1 MKLCKPSFEIL
12 SQEKGLSGIN
22 KMIEIAGRT
31 CYKSEGNIT
40 EDSSIKFV
48 QMLIDRE
55 HRAMLEHGTIYLKIT
70 AGSPIS
76 DIKYMMNTISA
87 MNYVKNKYSV
97 VNERTEDH
105 LHMDY
110 YISTNYRVL
119 IENDWLEDLQYQC
132 EPTEYHER
140 RVTVKFT
147 TQIAISREFNRHRVD
162 SIAESSTRYCNYSKD
177 KFGNEITINIPS
189 WIKESEVNT
198 DYDLIEKEASSYP
211 CILDKEGLPNG
222 FSQVIYERDVY
233 YWEAFDW
240 WLWANK
246 CAELAYMNLI
256 RLGWTA
262 QQARTILPLDTNTE
276 LIHTAFVSDWKH
288 FFSLRCV
295 EAAHIDARELAIPLE
310 KEFKNLKLI

>member
-1 MKLCKPSFEIL
+1 MKLIKPSFEIL
-12 SQEKGLSGIN
+12 SQEKGIDGIN
-22 KMIEIAGRT
+22 KMIELAGRT

-119 IENDWLEDLQYQC
+119 IENDWLDDLKFLC
-132 EPTEYHER
+132 EPTEYHEKR
-140 RVTVKFT
+140 
-147 TQIAISREFNRHRVD
+147 IAVRFICDRGVSHEIVRHRVF
-162 SIAESSTRYCNYSKD
+162 SFAQESTRYCNYSND
-177 KFGNEITINIPS
+177 KFGNELTFIIPCWMDLQEGSYKCDWDIIDDITYWGQYNGVGNIHIITDCFTKGINDAFLSTLAGIE
-189 WIKESEVNT
+189 ES
-198 DYDLIEKEASSYP
+198 YFSLLEK
-211 CILDKEGLPNG
+211 
-222 FSQVIYERDVY
+222 
-233 YWEAFDW
+233 
-240 WLWANK
+240 
-246 CAELAYMNLI
+246 
-256 RLGWTA
+256 GWQP
-262 QQARTILPLDTNTE
+262 QQARAILPNSLKTE
-276 LIHTAFVSDWKH
+276 VVVTGFMSDWKH
-288 FFSLRCV
+288 FFSLRCPQS
-295 EAAHIDARELAIPLE
+295 AHPQMRELAIPLQE
-310 KEFKNLKLI
+310 EFKELNII

>member
-1 MKLCKPSFEIL
+1 MKLIKPSFLIKE
-12 SQEKGLSGIN
+12 QKCGLEGIY
-22 KMIEIAGRT
+22 KQIEWAGRH
-31 CYKSEGNIT
+31 CYKSEDKIT
-40 EDSSIKFV
+40 EDSAPKFV
-48 QMLIDRE
+48 QMLIDRG
-55 HRAMLEHGTIYLKIT
+55 HLAMLEHGTVYLYFSSERPIT
-70 AGSPIS
+70 GY
-76 DIKYMMNTISA
+76 KYRD
-87 MNYVKNKYSV
+87 NKYSKYFEV
-97 VNERTEDH
+97 RETEKPVPRIH
-105 LHMDY
+105 K
-110 YISTNYRVL
+110 YITTNYRVL
-119 IENDWLEDLQYQC
+119 VENGWLNDLQYQC

-140 RVTVKFT
+140 RITVKFN
-147 TQIAISREFNRHRVD
+147 TQIAISREFNRHRAD

-189 WIKESEVNT
+189 WIKESEVHT
-198 DYDLIEKEASSYP
+198 DYDLIEKEAFSYP

-222 FSQVIYERDVY
+222 FSQVIYEQEIY

-295 EAAHIDARELAIPLE
+295 EAAHPDARELSIPLQE
-310 KEFKNLKLI
+310 QFKLLKLI

>member
-1 MKLCKPSFEIL
+1 M
-12 SQEKGLSGIN
+12 EK
-22 KMIEIAGRT
+22 
-31 CYKSEGNIT
+31 EG
-40 EDSSIKFV
+40 E
-48 QMLIDRE
+48 Q
-55 HRAMLEHGTIYLKIT
+55 LKH
-70 AGSPIS
+70 
-76 DIKYMMNTISA
+76 
-87 MNYVKNKYSV
+87 YV
-97 VNERTEDH
+97 
-105 LHMDY
+105 
-110 YISTNYRVL
+110 STNYRVL
-119 IENDWLEDLQYQC
+119 IENGWLDDLKYQC
-132 EPTEYHER
+132 EPTEYHEK
-140 RVTVKFT
+140 RVTVKFN
-147 TQIAISREFNRHRVD
+147 TQIAISREFNRHRAD

-189 WIKESEVNT
+189 WIKESDVHT

-222 FSQVIYERDVY
+222 FSQVIYEQETY

-295 EAAHIDARELAIPLE
+295 EAAHLDARELAIPLE
-310 KEFKNLKLI
+310 KEFIKLNLI